1 MRSFILPMLLSAF
14 AMPFSAHAE
23 VTEFEGN
30 GYTINLLDQSTFAF
44 DGTTLS
50 KTYNISGQNL
60 SAGNVYQELDKF
72 GLMVLTEDRFITGA
86 KVSFTGKISGAITDE
101 VANGSFYATLQGG
114 FGLDL
119 NYQSYF
125 RTDFDVLPFN
135 GNFEVSKYVD
145 FTADYPELTGFGGYW
160 NLAINSNI
168 HNANV
173 YWTFDTLSFQFFVS
187 SVPEPSA
194 YAMLGLGLAVMGF
207 AARRRKSA

>member
-1 MRSFILPMLLSAF
+1 MRSFILPLLLSAF
-14 AMPFSAHAE
+14 AMPVSAYADAI
-23 VTEFEGN
+23 EFVGN
-30 GYTINLLDQSTFAF
+30 GYTIEVQDSVFTF

-60 SAGNVYQELDKF
+60 SQGNLSEVIDNF
-72 GLMVLTEDRFITGA
+72 GLMVLTEDIFITGA
-86 KVSFTGKISGAITDE
+86 KLSFTGKLSGAITDE
-101 VANGSFYATLQGG
+101 VAKGSFYATLKGW
-114 FGLDL
+114 FGMDL
-119 NYQSYF
+119 NYESYF

-145 FTADYPELTGFGGYW
+145 FTADYPELSGFGGYW

-168 HNANV
+168 QNADV

-194 YAMLGLGLAVMGF
+194 YAMLGLGLGVMGF